1 MREYRVVTRAEDL
14 GAIANQ
20 IQSAGVVG
28 LDIETYKD
36 TGGGALDPRHGHI
49 RLLQLNI
56 DDVSI
61 YVIDAMQTGT
71 LDSIVAALASTKA
84 VLVIHNAKFEQKWFW
99 HKYKLELWPIFCT
112 FRASALLYNG
122 KKFSHDLWS
131 LYERELQ
138 IKQETVDLGGSDWS
152 KPNLT
157 REQYDYAAE
166 DVINLLRLRKILRAK
181 LMQMDLVRTAVIEF
195 GVALPEGVVEL
206 NGMPVDRSYWRA
218 QMAADAIQAT
228 RLHSELLFT
237 LPHPTG
243 QMALPGFDGG
253 WNIDS
258 QQQMLV
264 SLNKMGIKIPDTK
277 KLTMGMLAGKYPIIN
292 KVIEYRKYAKR
303 GTSFGDDWLRWV
315 APDERIHGDY
325 YSLLAAGRYSCC
337 AAWTPVRT
345 FGGTKRLDE
354 VRPGDRVW
362 THRNRWRRV
371 TAFLPQGRRQIFD
384 VRLSTGDVLTCTGDH
399 KVLLA
404 SGEWITV
411 QELAN
416 ERFARVGF
424 RAEESDCGAGA
435 VPEFRA
441 AAHVRYRGG
450 ARNYVSQRAARHTR
464 VLARGR
470 AAGFSCASVLGL
482 QGGVEES
489 DARQTR
495 GSAPQLEGAVRGR
508 VRLLDLSVERKAS
521 VCSSRGDDAS
531 AGAFGATGH
540 AGRTSHRQRSDE
552 QRLGQPCVGNDS
564 RTSRYPQ
571 LAGKGQ
577 SVVTVEEIHVGGSIE
592 VYDLTVDEDESY
604 ETCGIFSHNC
614 SKPNLQ
620 QVPRDAGFR
629 NCFRAQPGKVFV
641 LADYSGIEM
650 RIVAEISGDPRLC
663 KVFQDGRDAHYAT
676 ASLIMGKTKD
686 QITKSER
693 QMAKPVNFG
702 FIYGMMP
709 AKLVLYALGNYG
721 VPMTEK
727 QATTFRTKY
736 FSREEG
742 YYGIKLWH
750 DRELRDIKRSLISRT
765 MSGRLR
771 YLEEDAH
778 NEILNTPVQ
787 GTGADGLKIALR
799 EMHNRI
805 QKFGSSGEII
815 HHVHDEIILQVDN
828 DPEVVA
834 AAKAE
839 LNAAMHKGM
848 EPFLKTVPCEVE
860 ASVGPSW
867 GEAKAA

>member
-20 IQSAGVVG
+20 IESAKLVG

-61 YVIDAMQTGT
+61 YVIDAMQTCT
-71 LDSIVAALASTKA
+71 LDPIVAALASTKA

-122 KKFSHDLWS
+122 KKFGHDLWS

-138 IKQETVDLGGSDWS
+138 IKQETTDLGASDWS

-157 REQYDYAAE
+157 KEQYDYAAE
-166 DVINLLRLRKILRAK
+166 DVVHLLRLRRVLRE
-181 LMQMDLVRTAVIEF
+181 QLVKMGLVQTALIEF
-195 GVALPEGVVEL
+195 GVVLPEGAVEL
-206 NGMPVDRSYWRA
+206 NGVPVDRACWRA
-218 QMAADAIQAT
+218 QMAKDAIRAES
-228 RLHSELLFT
+228 LKNELLFT

-264 SLNKMGIKIPDTK
+264 SLNKMGIDIPDTK
-277 KLTMGMLAGKYPIIN
+277 KLTMGMLAGEHPIIN

-303 GTSFGDDWLRWV
+303 GTSFGEDWLRWV
-315 APDERIHGDY
+315 DVDERIHGDY
-325 YSLLAAGRYSCC
+325 YSLLAAGRYSM
-337 AAWTPVRT
+337 
-345 FGGTKRLDE
+345 
-354 VRPGDRVW
+354 
-362 THRNRWRRV
+362 
-371 TAFLPQGRRQIFD
+371 
-384 VRLSTGDVLTCTGDH
+384 
-399 KVLLA
+399 
-404 SGEWITV
+404 
-411 QELAN
+411 
-416 ERFARVGF
+416 
-424 RAEESDCGAGA
+424 
-435 VPEFRA
+435 
-441 AAHVRYRGG
+441 
-450 ARNYVSQRAARHTR
+450 
-464 VLARGR
+464 
-470 AAGFSCASVLGL
+470 
-482 QGGVEES
+482 
-489 DARQTR
+489 
-495 GSAPQLEGAVRGR
+495 
-508 VRLLDLSVERKAS
+508 
-521 VCSSRGDDAS
+521 
-531 AGAFGATGH
+531 
-540 AGRTSHRQRSDE
+540 
-552 QRLGQPCVGNDS
+552 
-564 RTSRYPQ
+564 
-571 LAGKGQ
+571 
-577 SVVTVEEIHVGGSIE
+577 
-592 VYDLTVDEDESY
+592 
-604 ETCGIFSHNC
+604 

-620 QVPRDAGFR
+620 QVPRDKGFR

-650 RIVAEISGDPRLC
+650 RIVAEISGDARLC
-663 KVFQDGRDAHYAT
+663 KVFQDGQDAHYAT
-676 ASLIMGKTKD
+676 ASLIMGKPKD
-686 QITKSER
+686 QILKDER

-727 QATTFRTKY
+727 QATKFRTKY
-736 FSREEG
+736 FSKDEG
-742 YYGIKLWH
+742 YYGVKLWH
-750 DRELRDIKRSLISRT
+750 ERELRDVKRSLISRT

-771 YLEEDAH
+771 YLEPDAH

-805 QKFGSSGEII
+805 QKYGSSGEMI
-815 HHVHDEIILQVDN
+815 HHVHDEIILHVD
-828 DPEVVA
+828 DRPDVIA
-834 AAKAE
+834 AAKE
-839 LNAAMHKGM
+839 DLNAAMHKGM
-848 EPFLKTVPCEVE
+848 EPFLKRVPCEVE

-867 GEAKAA
+867 GEAKS

>member
-218 QMAADAIQAT
+218 QIAADAIQAT

-277 KLTMGMLAGKYPIIN
+277 KLTMGMLAGKHPIIN

-315 APDERIHGDY
+315 EPDERIHGDY
-325 YSLLAAGRYSCC
+325 YSLLAAGRYSM
-337 AAWTPVRT
+337 
-345 FGGTKRLDE
+345 
-354 VRPGDRVW
+354 
-362 THRNRWRRV
+362 
-371 TAFLPQGRRQIFD
+371 
-384 VRLSTGDVLTCTGDH
+384 
-399 KVLLA
+399 
-404 SGEWITV
+404 
-411 QELAN
+411 
-416 ERFARVGF
+416 
-424 RAEESDCGAGA
+424 
-435 VPEFRA
+435 
-441 AAHVRYRGG
+441 
-450 ARNYVSQRAARHTR
+450 
-464 VLARGR
+464 
-470 AAGFSCASVLGL
+470 
-482 QGGVEES
+482 
-489 DARQTR
+489 
-495 GSAPQLEGAVRGR
+495 
-508 VRLLDLSVERKAS
+508 
-521 VCSSRGDDAS
+521 
-531 AGAFGATGH
+531 
-540 AGRTSHRQRSDE
+540 
-552 QRLGQPCVGNDS
+552 
-564 RTSRYPQ
+564 
-571 LAGKGQ
+571 
-577 SVVTVEEIHVGGSIE
+577 
-592 VYDLTVDEDESY
+592 
-604 ETCGIFSHNC
+604 

-778 NEILNTPVQ
+778 NEILNTPIQ

-828 DPEVVA
+828 DPEIIA